1 MKERDK
7 IEKKNFGKVVIS
19 LIIAIILFV
28 ALLFIESKVIAPNG
42 TTNVVIATSDIDKG
56 VVITSENVNTYFKE
70 KENVD
75 GELEVSN
82 SIKSLDELIDTKVN
96 SNINKGEVV
105 SQNDVLDK
113 ESILADIQEPIEVS
127 LKVEDI
133 SQMVGGTVREGD
145 MIDISVVD
153 EISLE
158 NKAVLSNVY
167 VNKAFGA
174 DGAEISRDNTTS
186 VLVVNVIISKED
198 EAILNSSLETGVVRI
213 SKIK

>member
-1 MKERDK
+1 MK
-7 IEKKNFGKVVIS
+7 KKNFGKVVIS

>member
-1 MKERDK
+1 MK
-7 IEKKNFGKVVIS
+7 KKNFGKVVIS

-113 ESILADIQEPIEVS
+113 ESILADIQDPIEVS

-174 DGAEISRDNTTS
+174 DGVEILRDNSTS
-186 VLVVNVIISKED
+186 VLVVNIIISKED

>member
-1 MKERDK
+1 MK
-7 IEKKNFGKVVIS
+7 KKNFGKVVIS

-113 ESILADIQEPIEVS
+113 ESILADIQDPIEVS

-174 DGAEISRDNTTS
+174 DGVEISRDNSTS
-186 VLVVNVIISKED
+186 VLVVNIIISKED

>member
-1 MKERDK
+1 MK
-7 IEKKNFGKVVIS
+7 KKNFGKVVVS
-19 LIIAIILFV
+19 LIIAIVLFV

-42 TTNVVIATSDIDKG
+42 TTNVVIAISDIDKG

-82 SIKSLDELIDTKVN
+82 SIKSLNELVDTKVN
-96 SNINKGEVV
+96 SNINKGEVI
-105 SQNDVLDK
+105 SQNDILDK
-113 ESILADIQEPIEVS
+113 DNILADIQDPIEVS

-133 SQMVGGTVREGD
+133 SQMVGGTIREGD
-145 MIDISVVD
+145 IIDISVVD
-153 EISLE
+153 AISLE
-158 NKAVLSNVY
+158 NKSVLSNVY
-167 VNKAFGA
+167 INKAFGA

-186 VLVVNVIISKED
+186 VLVVNVIISKQD

>member
-1 MKERDK
+1 MK
-7 IEKKNFGKVVIS
+7 KKNFGKVVIS

-42 TTNVVIATSDIDKG
+42 TTNVVIATSDVDKG